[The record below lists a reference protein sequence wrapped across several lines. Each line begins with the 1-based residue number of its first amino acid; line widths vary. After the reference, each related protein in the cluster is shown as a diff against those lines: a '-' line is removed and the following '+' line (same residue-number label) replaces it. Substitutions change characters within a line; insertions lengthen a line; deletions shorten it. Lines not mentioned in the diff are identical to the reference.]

1 MTCQAKIIV
10 AVIIFA
16 VQSVADVRICRVYQ
30 RAAVAAAANV
40 FLRTGVAVSAC
51 QIGIT
56 AGSANI
62 FFAFT

>member
-1 MTCQAKIIV
+1 M
-10 AVIIFA
+10 
-16 VQSVADVRICRVYQ
+16 QSVADVRICRVYQ

-40 FLRTGVAVSAC
+40 FLRTGVAVSAF

-56 AGSANI
+56 DGSANI

>member
-40 FLRTGVAVSAC
+40 FLRTGGAGSGC
-51 QIGIT
+51 RIGMT
-56 AGSANI
+56 AGGANI